1 MEFTFDT
8 IRNWEI
14 LFGIL
19 SYFQQLPLGKTL
31 CFLLYAASED
41 DLHRFLPSQCKSST
55 LNTSCHFITMSEVRK
70 FTLDLF
76 IYFNSLFYY
85 FVCVGGCSAYMY
97 ICVPRVYSA
106 HRSQENASDV
116 LDLEL

>member
-1 MEFTFDT
+1 
-8 IRNWEI
+8 
-14 LFGIL
+14 
-19 SYFQQLPLGKTL
+19 
-31 CFLLYAASED
+31 
-41 DLHRFLPSQCKSST
+41 
-55 LNTSCHFITMSEVRK
+55 MSEVRK

-116 LDLEL
+116 LDLELWIIVNHYVGTRNWTEPRSSEEQQVL